1 MGKFSSIIMTL
12 VVLWVISY
20 ALSSFVATD
29 LGDKIAV
36 IPIEGTMVSSDM
48 TSLVGKSTV
57 LSKTLVNFLKEADK
71 NDNIKGI
78 LLEINS
84 PGGTVVASKEV
95 VEAVK
100 NTKKPIVAYIREI
113 GTSGAY
119 WVASASDYI
128 IADELSLTG
137 SIGVVSQFLEFSGLM
152 EEYGVTYEG
161 LKTGKYKDV
170 GSPFRKMTEE
180 ERQILL
186 SKMEKIHAVFVQD
199 VAKNRNL
206 SEQQVK
212 NLATGIYYLGSEA
225 QELGLLD
232 ATGSRELALNKTKEL
247 AGVEEAEEVEFKERH
262 YLGDLLGKLS
272 AFSFYN
278 IGLGIGK
285 SLQMISLEERQKP
298 FRLE

>member
-1 MGKFSSIIMTL
+1 
-12 VVLWVISY
+12 
-20 ALSSFVATD
+20 
-29 LGDKIAV
+29 
-36 IPIEGTMVSSDM
+36 MVSSDM

-128 IADELSLTG
+128 VSDELSLTG

-186 SKMEKIHAVFVQD
+186 SKMEKIHVVFVKD
-199 VAKNRNL
+199 VAKNRDL
-206 SEQQVK
+206 DEKKVSD
-212 NLATGIYYLGSEA
+212 LATGIYYLGSEA
-225 QELGLLD
+225 LEIGLID
-232 ATGSRELALNKTKEL
+232 AVGTREFALNKTKEL

-272 AFSFYN
+272 AFSFYHM
-278 IGLGIGK
+278 GLGIGK
-285 SLQMISLEERQKP
+285 SLQNIGLEKNQEP
-298 FRLE
+298 FIL

>member
-1 MGKFSSIIMTL
+1 MTL
-12 VVLWVISY
+12 VILWIISY

-36 IPIEGTMVSSDM
+36 IPIEGTLVSSDM
-48 TSLVGKSTV
+48 TSLVGRSTV
-57 LSKTLVNFLKEADK
+57 LSKTIVSFLKEAER

-95 VEAVK
+95 VEAVR
-100 NTKKPIVAYIREI
+100 NAQKPVVAYIREI

-119 WVASASDYI
+119 WVASASDYVVS
-128 IADELSLTG
+128 DELSLTG
-137 SIGVVSQFLEFSGLM
+137 SIGVVSQFFEFSGLM
-152 EEYGVTYEG
+152 EEYGITYEG

-180 ERQILL
+180 ERTVLL
-186 SKMEKIHAVFVQD
+186 GKMQKIHDAFVQD
-199 VAKNRNL
+199 VARNRNL
-206 SEQQVK
+206 DEKKVRDLS
-212 NLATGIYYLGSEA
+212 TGIYYLGSEA
-225 QELGLLD
+225 QELGLID
-232 ATGSRELALNKTKEL
+232 ATGTRELALNKTREL
-247 AGVEEAEEVEFKERH
+247 AGIEEAEEVEFKERH

-285 SLQMISLEERQKP
+285 SLQSISLEERQKP
-298 FRLE
+298 FIL

>member
-1 MGKFSSIIMTL
+1 MTL